1 MGERDETRMSRLK
14 KQKQLKIWSILT
26 MSMEEGEEVEEKVV
40 MVDGLWDEKMKQ
52 TTEERAC
59 SQGA

>member
-14 KQKQLKIWSILT
+14 KQKQLKIWSILS
-26 MSMEEGEEVEEKVV
+26 MSMEEGEEVEEEVV

-52 TTEERAC
+52 TTE
-59 SQGA
+59 